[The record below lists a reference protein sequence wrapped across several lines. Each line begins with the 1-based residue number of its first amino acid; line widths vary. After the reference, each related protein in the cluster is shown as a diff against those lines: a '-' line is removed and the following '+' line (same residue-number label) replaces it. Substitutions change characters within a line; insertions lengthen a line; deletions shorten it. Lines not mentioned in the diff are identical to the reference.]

1 MKITYWSDY
10 ACPWCYIGVSRLKNA
25 IKELGVESL
34 VTLKMRAYQL
44 DPGAPLKAESD
55 NITKAA
61 ARFGVSKEEAMA
73 KMRQMFDM
81 AKANGIEFNYATAR
95 NTNTFDAHRLTKLA
109 ESKGDEKLLNAMI
122 DRLYKA
128 YFTDNL
134 ELADHETLVALAKE
148 AGLDETEVREMLAGD
163 KYGDLVLG
171 DERQSALFG
180 VRGVPF
186 FLAGMYNIPGC
197 IDKDTWIKVLME
209 VLQASG
215 ELDTMSGMAC
225 GPDGCD
231 F

>member
-134 ELADHETLVALAKE
+134 SLRTMRPLSPSQRKRDLTRQRSERCSPATNTAISCWET
-148 AGLDETEVREMLAGD
+148 
-163 KYGDLVLG
+163 
-171 DERQSALFG
+171 
-180 VRGVPF
+180 
-186 FLAGMYNIPGC
+186 
-197 IDKDTWIKVLME
+197 KDSPLSSE
-209 VLQASG
+209 
-215 ELDTMSGMAC
+215 
-225 GPDGCD
+225 
-231 F
+231 